1 MKRTQHKRSPC
12 PVACTLDLIGDKW
25 TLLVVRD
32 MLLGKKYFKDFS
44 RSPEKIATN
53 ILTDRLEKLV
63 EAELVERY
71 VVMEEI
77 QRDAY
82 RLTDKGKSLHKIV
95 ELMLTWGLEHI
106 SGTEARL
113 RPAESKK
120 K

>member
-1 MKRTQHKRSPC
+1 M
-12 PVACTLDLIGDKW
+12 
-25 TLLVVRD
+25 VVRD

-63 EAELVERY
+63 ESGLVERY

-82 RLTDKGKSLHKIV
+82 RLTDRGKSLHTIV
-95 ELMLTWGLEHI
+95 ELMVTWGLEHI
-106 SGTEARL
+106 PGTEARL
-113 RPAESKK
+113 RTAQPKK

>member
-1 MKRTQHKRSPC
+1 M
-12 PVACTLDLIGDKW
+12 
-25 TLLVVRD
+25 VVRD

-77 QRDAY
+77 KRDAY
-82 RLTDKGKSLHKIV
+82 RLTERGKSLRTIV
-95 ELMLTWGLEHI
+95 ELMVSWGLEHI
-106 SGTEARL
+106 PGTEARL
-113 RPAESKK
+113 RPADSKK

>member
-1 MKRTQHKRSPC
+1 M
-12 PVACTLDLIGDKW
+12 
-25 TLLVVRD
+25 RD

-82 RLTDKGKSLHKIV
+82 RLTDKGKSLHTIV
-95 ELMLTWGLEHI
+95 ELMLTWGLKHI
-106 SGTEARL
+106 PGTEARL
-113 RPAESKK
+113 RPADSKK